1 MLEQYNMQRN
11 NGQKFLT
18 DCSEEPMYL
27 FNSSGPLTEMNR
39 REQAAAAA
47 LTICVLPH
55 PGGP

>member
-1 MLEQYNMQRN
+1 MFEQYKMQRN
-11 NGQKFLT
+11 IGREVT

-27 FNSSGPLTEMNR
+27 FSSSGPLTEMNR